1 MKILKTSAL
10 LGFLA
15 LLAQFFV
22 LPAEATT
29 SGGVS
34 LEAAYSQSLSVG
46 SEDEWIDTDSLFEG
60 TQARIVVN
68 VRNTSTTA
76 NKTLVVIRADGLILG
91 SKTMKVTRGESEIV
105 IPLKIDGASWS
116 DVGVAAPQGISVSV
130 AGIEGSGITTNST
143 ISPRPVVLLHGLWS
157 NAGTWSAYEG
167 FVQNINPLW
176 HSYAVGDGQF
186 TGAMDT
192 GALLSPTRRPNSVD
206 ANAAQAW
213 TYINDLRTGL
223 NANQIDVVAHSMGG
237 IIIRRVLHAYG
248 KDAQQAVRDV
258 VMLGTPNGGS
268 KCASTWS
275 VPATQPLLPSVMKQF
290 NLDNPGYPGVN
301 STLVF
306 AEHLAPTCLDFSWGD
321 TVVPRWSAKTVD
333 VDRLYKGE
341 ATLHSNMTK
350 DKNYFNS
357 YVIPALAH
365 QKGGEEPPSNVS
377 GNGSGKEPA
386 GANTIQLASEGAF
399 EANQVVDIPIVL
411 NEGEQLYVSVITGN
425 DADLEIVGIG
435 GESIKLVKTNPDM
448 PVYVANTGTADKA
461 GKAYLRGSSSSRAEW
476 SFTIVGSE
484 SSLTLKLESEN
495 GRIHLDANLQDS
507 NGVTV
512 QSVKAEITDEN
523 GDDSYSVT
531 LNDDGVYGDWRRDDL
546 RFSGTVSGRDFERDE
561 DVQVIVTAT
570 YADGTTRT
578 VIAGLDEINF

>member
-22 LPAEATT
+22 LPAEANT
-29 SGGVS
+29 SGAISVDS
-34 LEAAYSQSLSVG
+34 AYSQSLLVG

-60 TQARIVVN
+60 TRARMVVD
-68 VRNTSTTA
+68 VSNTSTAAST
-76 NKTLVVIRADGLILG
+76 TLVVTRADGLILG
-91 SKTMKVTRGESEIV
+91 SKNLKVTRGQSEIV
-105 IPLKIDGASWS
+105 IPVKIDGASWS

-130 AGIEGSGITTNST
+130 AGIEGSGIKTNST

-157 NAGTWSAYEG
+157 NAGTWSSYEG
-167 FVQNINPLW
+167 FMQKINPLW

-213 TYINDLRTGL
+213 TYINDLRASI
-223 NANQIDVVAHSMGG
+223 NANQVDVVAHSMGG

-248 KDAQQAVRDV
+248 TDAQQAVRDV

-275 VPATQPLLPSVMKQF
+275 VPATEPLLPSVMKQF

-306 AEHLAPTCLDFSWGD
+306 AEHLSPTCLDFSWGD
-321 TVVPRWSAKTVD
+321 TVVPRWSAKTTE

-350 DKNYFNS
+350 DKSYFKS

-365 QKGGEEPPSNVS
+365 PKSIEEPLSNVS
-377 GNGSGKEPA
+377 GSGSGKEPA
-386 GANTIQLASEGAF
+386 GANTIQLSSEGAF
-399 EANQVVDIPIVL
+399 EANQVVDIPVVL
-411 NEGEQLYVSVITGN
+411 NEGEQLYVSVVTGN
-425 DADLEIVGIG
+425 DANLEIVGVD

-448 PVYVANTGTADKA
+448 PVYTANTSTADKT
-461 GKAYLRGSSSSRAEW
+461 GMAYLRGSSSSRAEW

-507 NGVTV
+507 NGVPV
-512 QSVKAEITDEN
+512 KSVKAEVTDEN

-531 LNDDGVYGDWRRDDL
+531 LNDEGVNGDRRGDDL
-546 RFSGTVSGRDFERDE
+546 RFSGSVACRDFERE
-561 DVQVIVTAT
+561 ENVHVIVTAT